1 MATNKL
7 VPFANGIGANVI
19 SFERWLELTTTLN
32 NGFSSG
38 IASSEQFN
46 RLLAQGASAGYVIG
60 KIIVDGL
67 NVDAD
72 PLDADALAANFKQ
85 ALDFLPIAGGTMQ
98 GTIAFQSVS
107 GTATKTL
114 IQGAMGASDA
124 FRVQV
129 VGDGSAEVATAGDGN
144 EPILIR
150 QYSGA
155 FETLTRTLTL
165 LDESGNTYAPGTVTA
180 TGGFVG
186 NLTGRSTSS
195 GTADVAIKA
204 QQDRNGAVIDETY
217 SPILV
222 GELKWYAGRTV
233 PNGYL
238 LCDGRAVSRTTYSR
252 LFQAIGTIYGSG
264 DGATTFNLPNG
275 NGRTLQGGSTS
286 EVGTY
291 KNAGLPPITHTHSG
305 TTGSAGSH
313 THTRGSME
321 INGSINMARQGG
333 AMTWSASGALS
344 YGASFNARVASGA
357 DDDWGSKIVFKAS
370 SGWTGSTS
378 SNGSHTHSFTTGNN
392 SGVNSI
398 YGASSTVQP
407 PAMIGMLIIKY

>member
-7 VPFANGIGANVI
+7 IPFANGIGANVI

-144 EPILIR
+144 EPIYIR
-150 QYSGA
+150 QYTGA
-155 FETLTRTLTL
+155 FATLARTLTL
-165 LDESGNTYAPGTVTA
+165 LDESGNTYAPGQVTA
-180 TGGFVG
+180 VGGFVG
-186 NLTGRSTSS
+186 NLIGRSTSS

-204 QQDRNGAVIDETY
+204 NQDRNGNVIDETY

-222 GELKWYAGRTV
+222 GEIKMYAGATA
-233 PNGYL
+233 PDGYL
-238 LCDGRAVSRTTYSR
+238 WCNGQAVSRTTYAR
-252 LFQAIGTIYGSG
+252 LFAVIGTRWGSG
-264 DGATTFNLPNG
+264 NGSTTFNVPDSRRRFPEGANSG
-275 NGRTLQGGSTS
+275 S
-286 EVGTY
+286 EVGQY
-291 KNAGLPPITHTHSG
+291 VQAGLPNITG
-305 TTGSAGSH
+305 AIDF
-313 THTRGSME
+313 RGLM
-321 INGSINMARQGG
+321 NN
-333 AMTWSASGALS
+333 SAS
-344 YGASFNARVASGA
+344 VASGA
-357 DDDWGSKIVFKAS
+357 FRKYGATKEFEPTGADITGGAVEFDAS
-370 SGWTGSTS
+370 R
-378 SNGSHTHSFTTGNN
+378 SNA
-392 SGVNSI
+392 I
-398 YGASSTVQP
+398 YGRSSTVQP
-407 PAMIGMLIIKY
+407 ASARCLYIIKY